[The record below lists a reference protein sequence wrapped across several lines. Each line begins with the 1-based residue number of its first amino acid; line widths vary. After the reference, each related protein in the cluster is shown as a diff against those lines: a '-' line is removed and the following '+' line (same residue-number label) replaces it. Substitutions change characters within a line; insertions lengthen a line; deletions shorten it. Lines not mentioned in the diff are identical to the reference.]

1 MAKQKSVMI
10 CSNCGN
16 EMNHHADKLID
27 PVKPEDLRQV
37 NSPLGGVIEEIH
49 CCPGCGAAASRRAEM
64 REGEIP

>member
-10 CSNCGN
+10 CANCGG

-49 CCPGCGAAASRRAEM
+49 CCPGCGAAASRRAE
-64 REGEIP
+64 

>member
-10 CSNCGN
+10 CSNCGS

-49 CCPGCGAAASRRAEM
+49 CCPRCGAAASRRAN
-64 REGEIP
+64 EGG